1 MYSAFPLELT
11 ESSFSSL
18 QPVARKTIAVGRVLV
33 LSLFPPLSL
42 SLFPVSFLPARFFQS
57 QTRGTIPHSRFKW
70 LLNTGVAI
78 DDLGLTGG
86 TGREALNFNRD
97 TEKC

>member
-1 MYSAFPLELT
+1 MPPELLQRT
-11 ESSFSSL
+11 ASSPAAAGRRRRENGRRLRARAPAWASFSPL
-18 QPVARKTIAVGRVLV
+18 AF
-33 LSLFPPLSL
+33 LSGGP
-42 SLFPVSFLPARFFQS
+42 R
-57 QTRGTIPHSRFKW
+57 TGGTTPHSRFKW

-78 DDLGLTGG
+78 DDSGLTGD